1 MYCVNCGKEMT
12 EEMNV
17 CPNCGK
23 AKGGQPMNAVRVQQ
37 TLARYMPKDVKGW
50 TGFLTVMSFIKL
62 IMYVIA
68 FTAGGAGIGKLLGS
82 LSRYGGSSDYD
93 YIIAIGFFLGLIL
106 GLGNIVKDMIFAN
119 IAENVATLGKNVANK

>member
-23 AKGGQPMNAVRVQQ
+23 ARGGQPINAMRVQA

-68 FTAGGAGIGKLLGS
+68 FTVGGAGICEIMERVTRDG
-82 LSRYGGSSDYD
+82 DCEFV
-93 YIIAIGFFLGLIL
+93 IAIGFFLGLIL
-106 GLGNIVKDMIFAN
+106 GLGNIVRDMIFAN